1 MLSWK
6 QFTDYAAE
14 LQLKTEY
21 VEQNR
26 EFFEKIDPAFF
37 DRIFNADKFDP
48 QEIKTA
54 FPGEEYRRFMAADGG
69 TLQENELYSGNA

>member
-14 LQLKTEY
+14 LQLKPEY

-26 EFFEKIDPAFF
+26 EFFEQVDPAFF
-37 DRIFNADKFDP
+37 DRIFNADK
-48 QEIKTA
+48 
-54 FPGEEYRRFMAADGG
+54 
-69 TLQENELYSGNA
+69 LLYSGGKIATQGIY

>member
-14 LQLKTEY
+14 LQLKPEY

-26 EFFEKIDPAFF
+26 EFFEQVDPAFF
-37 DRIFNADKFDP
+37 DRIFNAEQFDP

-54 FPGEEYRRFMAADGG
+54 FPGEDYRRFMLIMAVAG
-69 TLQENELYSGNA
+69 